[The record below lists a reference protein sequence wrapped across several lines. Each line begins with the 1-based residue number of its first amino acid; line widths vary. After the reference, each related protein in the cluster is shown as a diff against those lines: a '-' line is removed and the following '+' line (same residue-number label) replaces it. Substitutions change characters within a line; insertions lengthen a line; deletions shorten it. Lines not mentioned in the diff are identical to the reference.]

1 MVALGRLPIL
11 SENMESGTGRF
22 LCRFK
27 GEKGTL
33 ILFICNHPLLHVI
46 EEVVMISNDY
56 KVQGL
61 GVVAISV
68 TMQ

>member
-1 MVALGRLPIL
+1 
-11 SENMESGTGRF
+11 MESGTESF
-22 LCRFK
+22 SFADLK
-27 GEKGTL
+27 EKAL
-33 ILFICNHPLLHVI
+33 ILFICNHCPFVLVI

-68 TMQ
+68 TM